1 MHDLELGLFGQNSI
15 TNFVALVRFNRT
27 TLESKMV
34 STHVWDHQQTQEEV
48 EEEQHDMEYSLKHK
62 IPKVIYGT
70 LDEDACEEEERD
82 EF

>member
-1 MHDLELGLFGQNSI
+1 
-15 TNFVALVRFNRT
+15 
-27 TLESKMV
+27 MV